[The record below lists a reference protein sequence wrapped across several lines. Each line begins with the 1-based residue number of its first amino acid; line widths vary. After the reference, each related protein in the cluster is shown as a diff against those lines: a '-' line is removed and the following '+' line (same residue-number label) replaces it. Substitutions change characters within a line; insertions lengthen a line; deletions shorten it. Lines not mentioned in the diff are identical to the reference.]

1 MKIHTQSISIPESFV
16 SVQVNKGLDY
26 IEALTIQMIRVDSLR
41 KGFHQFIAIAGSRH
55 RLAEPVTTTPSAYLA
70 HIFSR

>member
-1 MKIHTQSISIPESFV
+1 MKIHTQSISIPESLV

-26 IEALTIQMIRVDSLR
+26 IKALTVQMIHIDSLR
-41 KGFHQFIAIAGSRH
+41 KRFNEFIAIAGSRH